1 MKRRLL
7 AACITA
13 MLAVGLLAGCGD
25 TGAGGSA
32 GNGNDAGAEKDAG
45 SDADAGTDAADAG
58 SAGNDGTEAAK
69 ADDGEPAAPA
79 ADVDL
84 KEITI
89 AVPFADSGS
98 MWMNQM
104 SYNLNNK
111 LGPVANAKIVYQAS
125 TFDADGVLSFVE
137 SEIAAGVDGLMF
149 CPPSNSVLPT
159 ICSLCDEAQVY
170 WAISMRSIND
180 EEIKAMCEASP
191 YYVGNCYEDE
201 VNTGYLVGKYLGE
214 SGAKK
219 IAIISTT
226 KGDTTGDAREVG
238 LAKACEEFDIEI
250 VGEARGLAQASDV
263 TNAVESFLSA
273 NADLDAVF
281 CVGTTVTG
289 VQEISVKAVQ
299 DSGREDVKVVCID
312 HPEGI
317 TALFETGILTYSVG
331 TPSFALDMYVCG
343 IKLVNAVQGTPIS
356 GSLEGKSTNSV
367 DMAEIRTVEEAKA
380 YEEAGSNPEYVFFE
394 EDELQQMM
402 GWNNPD
408 FDESA
413 LQELLSN
420 YEL

>member
-1 MKRRLL
+1 MKRRFL
-7 AACITA
+7 AALMTA
-13 MLAVGLLAGCGD
+13 MLTVGLIAGCGD
-25 TGAGGSA
+25 SGASGSA
-32 GNGNDAGAEKDAG
+32 GDAGAGAQSDAG
-45 SDADAGTDAADAG
+45 AGDAGADAADAG
-58 SAGNDGTEAAK
+58 TEADADSAGDDAADAGT
-69 ADDGEPAAPA
+69 AAPA
-79 ADVDL
+79 DL

-89 AVPFADSGS
+89 AVPMADSGVTFL
-98 MWMNQM
+98 NQM

-111 LGPVANAKIVYQAS
+111 LGPVANVKTVYQQS
-125 TFDADGVLSFVE
+125 TFDADGTLTFVE
-137 SEIAAGVDGLMF
+137 SEIAAGVDGLML
-149 CPPSNSVLPT
+149 CPPSDSVLPT
-159 ICSLCDEAQVY
+159 ICSLCEEAQVY

-191 YYVGNCYEDE
+191 YYVGNCFEDE
-201 VNTGYLVGKYLGE
+201 ENTGYLVGKYLGE

-219 IAIISTT
+219 IAIITTT
-226 KGDTTGDAREVG
+226 KGDTTGDAREAG
-238 LAKACEEFDIEI
+238 LARACEEFDIEI

-289 VQEISVKAVQ
+289 VQEITVKAVQ
-299 DSGREDVKVVCID
+299 DSGREGVEVVCID
-312 HPEGI
+312 HPDGI

-343 IKLVNAVQGTPIS
+343 IKLVNAIQGTPIS
-356 GSLEGKSTNSV
+356 GSLDGKSTNSV

-394 EDELQQMM
+394 EDELQNMM
-402 GWNNPD
+402 RWNNPD

-413 LQELLSN
+413 LQDMLSN

>member
-149 CPPSNSVLPT
+149 CPPSDSVLPT

-201 VNTGYLVGKYLGE
+201 VNTGYLVGQYLGE
-214 SGAKK
+214 SGA
-219 IAIISTT
+219 
-226 KGDTTGDAREVG
+226 
-238 LAKACEEFDIEI
+238 
-250 VGEARGLAQASDV
+250 Q
-263 TNAVESFLSA
+263 
-273 NADLDAVF
+273 
-281 CVGTTVTG
+281 
-289 VQEISVKAVQ
+289 
-299 DSGREDVKVVCID
+299 
-312 HPEGI
+312 
-317 TALFETGILTYSVG
+317 
-331 TPSFALDMYVCG
+331 
-343 IKLVNAVQGTPIS
+343 
-356 GSLEGKSTNSV
+356 
-367 DMAEIRTVEEAKA
+367 
-380 YEEAGSNPEYVFFE
+380 
-394 EDELQQMM
+394 
-402 GWNNPD
+402 
-408 FDESA
+408 
-413 LQELLSN
+413 
-420 YEL
+420 